1 MVRECDEVRGQLCRD
16 SERSRSSFTKKYR
29 CRLRIGLLRQS
40 FYLAIIGSRQYLG
53 FRSRVLRESRHES
66 H

>member
-1 MVRECDEVRGQLCRD
+1 VLRECDEVRGQLCRD

-29 CRLRIGLLRQS
+29 CRLRIDLLRQS
-40 FYLAIIGSRQYLG
+40 LCLAIIGSRLYLG
-53 FRSRVLRESRHES
+53 LRSRVLRESRQKS